1 MVDYKLDNEELELLK
16 SLENGEWQS
25 IKNLEQELKKHKQI
39 AKNSMKKD
47 KRINIRLSSKD
58 LELLK
63 TTAIERGL
71 PYQTLVSSI
80 LHQYVTGR
88 LVEKNFSRATI

>member
-16 SLENGEWQS
+16 SLENDEWQS
-25 IKNLEQELKKHKQI
+25 VKNLDQELKEHKKI
-39 AKNSMKKD
+39 AKNTMKKD
-47 KRINIRLSSKD
+47 KKINIRISSKD
-58 LELLK
+58 LEMIK
-63 TTAIERGL
+63 TTAVELGL

-88 LVEKNFSRATI
+88 LVQK